1 MRGICHVLGCLN
13 HFRHARG
20 GLGHSHEPEQRFLQT
35 AADHRVFL
43 GVVLSMGGL
52 AWALKSI
59 PVGTGYAAWV
69 GVGAVTTAAWAMA
82 RGTEPVSTLKI
93 VFLAGIIVCI
103 VGLQLVSSG
112 ESH

>member
-1 MRGICHVLGCLN
+1 MAWLVLIVSGMLE
-13 HFRHARG
+13 AVWA
-20 GLGHSHEPEQRFLQT
+20 T
-35 AADHRVFL
+35 AMSQSNGFTRLWPSIVFVI

-52 AWALKSI
+52 SIALKSI
-59 PVGTGYAAWV
+59 PVGTGYAVWV

-82 RGTEPVSTLKI
+82 RGTEPVGMLKI

-112 ESH
+112 EAH

>member
-1 MRGICHVLGCLN
+1 MSWVVLIVSGMLEAVWATAMSQSN
-13 HFRHARG
+13 GFTK
-20 GLGHSHEPEQRFLQT
+20 LQPT
-35 AADHRVFL
+35 ILFII

-59 PVGTGYAAWV
+59 PVGTGYAVWV

-82 RGTEPVSTLKI
+82 RGAEPVSTMKV

-103 VGLQLVSSG
+103 VGLQLVSTG
-112 ESH
+112 DAH

>member
-1 MRGICHVLGCLN
+1 MLEAVWATAMSQSNG
-13 HFRHARG
+13 F
-20 GLGHSHEPEQRFLQT
+20 SKLQPT
-35 AADHRVFL
+35 IVFFI

-52 AWALKSI
+52 AWALKSV

>member
-1 MRGICHVLGCLN
+1 MSWVVLIVSGMLEAVWATAMSQSN
-13 HFRHARG
+13 GF
-20 GLGHSHEPEQRFLQT
+20 SKLQPT
-35 AADHRVFL
+35 IVFFI

>member
-1 MRGICHVLGCLN
+1 MSWVVLIVSGMLEAVWATAMSQSN
-13 HFRHARG
+13 GF
-20 GLGHSHEPEQRFLQT
+20 SKLQPT
-35 AADHRVFL
+35 IVFFI

-52 AWALKSI
+52 AWALKSV

>member
-1 MRGICHVLGCLN
+1 MAWLVLIVSGMLE
-13 HFRHARG
+13 AVWA
-20 GLGHSHEPEQRFLQT
+20 T
-35 AADHRVFL
+35 AMSQSNGFSRLWPSIVFVI

-52 AWALKSI
+52 AIALKSI
-59 PVGTGYAAWV
+59 PVGTGYAVWV

-82 RGTEPVSTLKI
+82 RGAEPVSTLKI

-112 ESH
+112 EAH